1 MAKGID
7 PKFVHYGIRKDD
19 LAMIE
24 AICEA
29 EGVDFDWLSED
40 ILKAYHAKKVDVIEM
55 SDNETEDIIRNAIQK
70 NTSINTIML
79 IQRIKI
85 SNYKTYL
92 SLDLDLTVDDDR
104 PIILIGGANGG
115 GKTTLFEAISGA
127 LYGLKIENKEHFM
140 ELLNQGALN
149 TAKPEI
155 SLQITFVGK
164 VLGQQQKYI
173 LKRVYQLN
181 PQGKPLESV
190 SLNMNGNMYVYGT
203 MTAPKDRVKA
213 EQEINKIIKAN
224 LPQELSQYFLF
235 DAMQSSELLK
245 KNVFAQT
252 IRDNFE
258 NVLGFKKYLQLK
270 RAAEKLQQEWAQQRL
285 EAEKEAQEYNELCA
299 QKDKLTAD
307 LNTCIA
313 EQDTKYKY
321 LASVEVEYKRAKDGA
336 QEASALNKKIQ
347 ELASK
352 IDDIVKR
359 AATYAEDLKAFVDN
373 IEIDLFLPKL
383 ASNLAQEI
391 NNILHI
397 KEQLQKENT
406 GAYPLETLKDVTN
419 KIITYLKDLSL
430 CSESVDE
437 EQVVSHIVAI
447 QNSTNK
453 EDPFGYLD
461 EAEVT
466 ALSNLVKRTGSNQFI
481 ALDRQRQ
488 ELEIQLS
495 TLDNLRSQKQT
506 LEQTQAGGNEYL
518 IQNYEAAQ
526 KQIEKLKGQEAT
538 LKADIQRL
546 EKRIHQFDVQIQQ
559 EPDIKFD
566 TLVKLKPLFEKIADS
581 LLKKK
586 KAQIE
591 SEMQQQLNKLLVSYK
606 GHVAKVELSD
616 SIEQFNIKLYHTAG
630 NEISLNQ
637 LNAASKQIFIQ
648 VLLKVLRNLGDYNPP
663 VMIDTVM
670 GVLDNESRDAL
681 MEEYFP
687 QLAEQTILLCTTSE
701 IRTDSDYIKLEPFI
715 SKTYTLHR
723 NVEAQNTTV
732 EDGYFGLTLNQ

>member
-1 MAKGID
+1 
-7 PKFVHYGIRKDD
+7 
-19 LAMIE
+19 
-24 AICEA
+24 
-29 EGVDFDWLSED
+29 
-40 ILKAYHAKKVDVIEM
+40 
-55 SDNETEDIIRNAIQK
+55 
-70 NTSINTIML
+70 ML

-285 EAEKEAQEYNELCA
+285 EAEKEAKEYNELCA

-336 QEASALNKKIQ
+336 QEASTLNKKIQ

-359 AATYAEDLKAFVDN
+359 AATYVEDLKAFVDN

-397 KEQLQKENT
+397 KELLQKENT

-526 KQIEKLKGQEAT
+526 KQIEKLKSQEAT

-723 NVEAQNTTV
+723 NVEAQNTTI

>member
-1 MAKGID
+1 
-7 PKFVHYGIRKDD
+7 
-19 LAMIE
+19 
-24 AICEA
+24 
-29 EGVDFDWLSED
+29 
-40 ILKAYHAKKVDVIEM
+40 
-55 SDNETEDIIRNAIQK
+55 
-70 NTSINTIML
+70 ML

-526 KQIEKLKGQEAT
+526 KQIEKLKSQEAT

-648 VLLKVLRNLGDYNPP
+648 VLLK
-663 VMIDTVM
+663 
-670 GVLDNESRDAL
+670 A
-681 MEEYFP
+681 
-687 QLAEQTILLCTTSE
+687 
-701 IRTDSDYIKLEPFI
+701 
-715 SKTYTLHR
+715 
-723 NVEAQNTTV
+723 
-732 EDGYFGLTLNQ
+732 

>member
-1 MAKGID
+1 
-7 PKFVHYGIRKDD
+7 
-19 LAMIE
+19 
-24 AICEA
+24 
-29 EGVDFDWLSED
+29 
-40 ILKAYHAKKVDVIEM
+40 
-55 SDNETEDIIRNAIQK
+55 
-70 NTSINTIML
+70 
-79 IQRIKI
+79 
-85 SNYKTYL
+85 
-92 SLDLDLTVDDDR
+92 
-104 PIILIGGANGG
+104 
-115 GKTTLFEAISGA
+115 
-127 LYGLKIENKEHFM
+127 
-140 ELLNQGALN
+140 
-149 TAKPEI
+149 
-155 SLQITFVGK
+155 
-164 VLGQQQKYI
+164 
-173 LKRVYQLN
+173 
-181 PQGKPLESV
+181 
-190 SLNMNGNMYVYGT
+190 MNGNMYVYGT
-203 MTAPKDRVKA
+203 MTTPKDRVKA

-313 EQDTKYKY
+313 EQDAKYKY

-383 ASNLAQEI
+383 AANLAQEI

>member
-1 MAKGID
+1 
-7 PKFVHYGIRKDD
+7 
-19 LAMIE
+19 
-24 AICEA
+24 
-29 EGVDFDWLSED
+29 
-40 ILKAYHAKKVDVIEM
+40 
-55 SDNETEDIIRNAIQK
+55 
-70 NTSINTIML
+70 ML

-127 LYGLKIENKEHFM
+127 LYGLKIESKEHFL

-155 SLQITFVGK
+155 FLQITFVGK

-347 ELASK
+347 ELTSK

-419 KIITYLKDLSL
+419 KIIAYLKDLSL

-488 ELEIQLS
+488 ELEFQLS

-526 KQIEKLKGQEAT
+526 KQIEKLKNQEAT
-538 LKADIQRL
+538 LKADIQRI

-581 LLKKK
+581 LLRKK

-606 GHVAKVELSD
+606 DHVAKVELSD

>member
-1 MAKGID
+1 
-7 PKFVHYGIRKDD
+7 
-19 LAMIE
+19 
-24 AICEA
+24 
-29 EGVDFDWLSED
+29 
-40 ILKAYHAKKVDVIEM
+40 
-55 SDNETEDIIRNAIQK
+55 
-70 NTSINTIML
+70 ML

-92 SLDLDLTVDDDR
+92 SLDLDLTVDDDC

-383 ASNLAQEI
+383 AANLAQEI

-430 CSESVDE
+430 CSEFVDE

-453 EDPFGYLD
+453 EDPFNYLD

>member
-1 MAKGID
+1 
-7 PKFVHYGIRKDD
+7 
-19 LAMIE
+19 
-24 AICEA
+24 
-29 EGVDFDWLSED
+29 
-40 ILKAYHAKKVDVIEM
+40 
-55 SDNETEDIIRNAIQK
+55 
-70 NTSINTIML
+70 ML

-203 MTAPKDRVKA
+203 MTTPKDRVKA

-313 EQDTKYKY
+313 EQDAKYKY

-383 ASNLAQEI
+383 AANLAQEI

-406 GAYPLETLKDVTN
+406 GAYPLEILKDVTN

>member
-1 MAKGID
+1 
-7 PKFVHYGIRKDD
+7 
-19 LAMIE
+19 
-24 AICEA
+24 
-29 EGVDFDWLSED
+29 
-40 ILKAYHAKKVDVIEM
+40 
-55 SDNETEDIIRNAIQK
+55 
-70 NTSINTIML
+70 ML

-313 EQDTKYKY
+313 EQDAKYKY

-518 IQNYEAAQ
+518 IQNYEATQ

-591 SEMQQQLNKLLVSYK
+591 NEMQQQLNKLLVSYK

>member
-1 MAKGID
+1 
-7 PKFVHYGIRKDD
+7 
-19 LAMIE
+19 
-24 AICEA
+24 
-29 EGVDFDWLSED
+29 
-40 ILKAYHAKKVDVIEM
+40 
-55 SDNETEDIIRNAIQK
+55 
-70 NTSINTIML
+70 ML

-391 NNILHI
+391 NNILNI

-591 SEMQQQLNKLLVSYK
+591 NEMQQQLNKLLVSYK

-715 SKTYTLHR
+715 SKTYNTLHR

-732 EDGYFGLTLNQ
+732 EDGYFSLTLNQ

>member
-1 MAKGID
+1 
-7 PKFVHYGIRKDD
+7 
-19 LAMIE
+19 
-24 AICEA
+24 
-29 EGVDFDWLSED
+29 
-40 ILKAYHAKKVDVIEM
+40 
-55 SDNETEDIIRNAIQK
+55 
-70 NTSINTIML
+70 ML

-526 KQIEKLKGQEAT
+526 KQIEKLKSQEAT

-637 LNAASKQIFIQ
+637 LNAVQTNLYPSFIKSIAKPGR
-648 VLLKVLRNLGDYNPP
+648 L
-663 VMIDTVM
+663 
-670 GVLDNESRDAL
+670 
-681 MEEYFP
+681 
-687 QLAEQTILLCTTSE
+687 
-701 IRTDSDYIKLEPFI
+701 
-715 SKTYTLHR
+715 
-723 NVEAQNTTV
+723 
-732 EDGYFGLTLNQ
+732 

>member
-1 MAKGID
+1 
-7 PKFVHYGIRKDD
+7 
-19 LAMIE
+19 
-24 AICEA
+24 
-29 EGVDFDWLSED
+29 
-40 ILKAYHAKKVDVIEM
+40 
-55 SDNETEDIIRNAIQK
+55 
-70 NTSINTIML
+70 
-79 IQRIKI
+79 
-85 SNYKTYL
+85 
-92 SLDLDLTVDDDR
+92 
-104 PIILIGGANGG
+104 
-115 GKTTLFEAISGA
+115 
-127 LYGLKIENKEHFM
+127 M

-299 QKDKLTAD
+299 QKDKLTAN

-383 ASNLAQEI
+383 VANLAQEI

-518 IQNYEAAQ
+518 IQNYEATQ
-526 KQIEKLKGQEAT
+526 KQIEKQKGQEAT

-591 SEMQQQLNKLLVSYK
+591 NEMQQQLNKLLVSYK

>member
-1 MAKGID
+1 
-7 PKFVHYGIRKDD
+7 
-19 LAMIE
+19 
-24 AICEA
+24 
-29 EGVDFDWLSED
+29 
-40 ILKAYHAKKVDVIEM
+40 
-55 SDNETEDIIRNAIQK
+55 
-70 NTSINTIML
+70 ML

-336 QEASALNKKIQ
+336 KEASALNKKIQ

-461 EAEVT
+461 ETEVT

-495 TLDNLRSQKQT
+495 MLDNLRSQKQT

-526 KQIEKLKGQEAT
+526 KQIEKLKVQEAT

-606 GHVAKVELSD
+606 GHIAKVELSD

>member
-1 MAKGID
+1 
-7 PKFVHYGIRKDD
+7 
-19 LAMIE
+19 
-24 AICEA
+24 
-29 EGVDFDWLSED
+29 
-40 ILKAYHAKKVDVIEM
+40 
-55 SDNETEDIIRNAIQK
+55 
-70 NTSINTIML
+70 ML

-466 ALSNLVKRTGSNQFI
+466 SLSNLVKRTGSNQFI

-546 EKRIHQFDVQIQQ
+546 ERRIHQFDVQIQQ

>member
-1 MAKGID
+1 
-7 PKFVHYGIRKDD
+7 
-19 LAMIE
+19 
-24 AICEA
+24 
-29 EGVDFDWLSED
+29 
-40 ILKAYHAKKVDVIEM
+40 
-55 SDNETEDIIRNAIQK
+55 
-70 NTSINTIML
+70 ML

-203 MTAPKDRVKA
+203 MTTPKDRVKA

-313 EQDTKYKY
+313 EQDAKYKY

-466 ALSNLVKRTGSNQFI
+466 ALTNLVKRTGSNQFI

-518 IQNYEAAQ
+518 IQNYEASQ
-526 KQIEKLKGQEAT
+526 NQIEKLKGQEAT

>member
-1 MAKGID
+1 
-7 PKFVHYGIRKDD
+7 
-19 LAMIE
+19 
-24 AICEA
+24 
-29 EGVDFDWLSED
+29 
-40 ILKAYHAKKVDVIEM
+40 
-55 SDNETEDIIRNAIQK
+55 
-70 NTSINTIML
+70 ML

-181 PQGKPLESV
+181 PQGRPLESV

-258 NVLGFKKYLQLK
+258 NVLGFKEYLQLK

-299 QKDKLTAD
+299 QKDKLTAE

-336 QEASALNKKIQ
+336 QEASALNKKVQ
-347 ELASK
+347 ELVSK

-606 GHVAKVELSD
+606 GHVAKVELSE

-732 EDGYFGLTLNQ
+732 EEGYFGLTLNQ

>member
-1 MAKGID
+1 
-7 PKFVHYGIRKDD
+7 
-19 LAMIE
+19 
-24 AICEA
+24 
-29 EGVDFDWLSED
+29 
-40 ILKAYHAKKVDVIEM
+40 
-55 SDNETEDIIRNAIQK
+55 
-70 NTSINTIML
+70 ML

-373 IEIDLFLPKL
+373 VEIDLFLPKL
-383 ASNLAQEI
+383 AANLAQEI

-581 LLKKK
+581 MLKKK

-606 GHVAKVELSD
+606 GHVARVELSD